1 MCRTSCSERPRLL
14 QIASITF
21 FPPEWTTQ
29 WSTSATDEELVAA
42 AFLLSHFREESDYV
56 MGRLVSSFQRD
67 HPTVDDLV
75 AVFNLW
81 EHHPGRAHFFST
93 YLGSEACARVG
104 PDQLR
109 LCQGAL
115 ACPVCHGELHF
126 GEDEI
131 RCDDCDQS
139 FGWLNGIPSLV
150 VPEFAPADEFPA
162 GLVELYETKSRPRF
176 VRSMA
181 GDWHGAIDRSREAS
195 YIDRFL
201 VPVNGAVA
209 DLACGTGLWSQLV
222 VNAVGPSR
230 VVAMDFSLAMLE
242 VCQRTYPRLIHLHG
256 DAGRLPFG
264 SSVLGGA
271 NCWDALQALP
281 DPEAALAE
289 VARCLR
295 PGAPFTCFTFREAP
309 EPYGYFQHR
318 LRGTPRTLFS
328 EAWVLESAS
337 KAGLEVVD
345 ISGAEYAL
353 FFTLRRPDESS

>member
-56 MGRLVSSFQRD
+56 MVRLVSSFQRD

-139 FGWLNGIPSLV
+139 F
-150 VPEFAPADEFPA
+150 
-162 GLVELYETKSRPRF
+162 
-176 VRSMA
+176 
-181 GDWHGAIDRSREAS
+181 
-195 YIDRFL
+195 
-201 VPVNGAVA
+201 
-209 DLACGTGLWSQLV
+209 
-222 VNAVGPSR
+222 
-230 VVAMDFSLAMLE
+230 
-242 VCQRTYPRLIHLHG
+242 
-256 DAGRLPFG
+256 
-264 SSVLGGA
+264 
-271 NCWDALQALP
+271 
-281 DPEAALAE
+281 
-289 VARCLR
+289 
-295 PGAPFTCFTFREAP
+295 
-309 EPYGYFQHR
+309 
-318 LRGTPRTLFS
+318 
-328 EAWVLESAS
+328 
-337 KAGLEVVD
+337 
-345 ISGAEYAL
+345 
-353 FFTLRRPDESS
+353 